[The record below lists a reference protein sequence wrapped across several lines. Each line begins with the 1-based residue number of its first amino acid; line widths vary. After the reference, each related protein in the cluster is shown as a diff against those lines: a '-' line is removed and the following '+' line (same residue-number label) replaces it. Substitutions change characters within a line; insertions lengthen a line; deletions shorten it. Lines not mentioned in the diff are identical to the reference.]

1 VPCAAGAPT
10 LLTFTTGGGPP
21 GELGRLALLL
31 GRGAAAADAAPI
43 PRMAFGL
50 VSTAI
55 VLGAIGAGGGLISVG
70 AGA

>member
-1 VPCAAGAPT
+1 MAGAAEAPT
-10 LLTFTTGGGPP
+10 LLTFTRDGGPP

-31 GRGAAAADAAPI
+31 GRGAAAAAAPI

-55 VLGAIGAGGGLISVG
+55 VLGALGAGGGIISVG